1 MSLNL
6 HWTGQR
12 PIFENPYHWTVLER
26 AVRRLIVEALVVGM
40 IESLDNVSEGNW
52 RRSAVSASADDK
64 EEDLLGRFFALS
76 SGAIFLL
83 ASVICDR
90 GEDSLKWLLRLIIV
104 LKGCL
109 RSFEYG

>member
-12 PIFENPYHWTVLER
+12 PISVYPCHWTVLEC

-40 IESLDNVSEGNW
+40 IESLENNVSVGHS
-52 RRSAVSASADDK
+52 RRSDVSEAANEKHK
-64 EEDLLGRFFALS
+64 ELLGRFFALS

-83 ASVICDR
+83 AV
-90 GEDSLKWLLRLIIV
+90 
-104 LKGCL
+104 
-109 RSFEYG
+109 